1 MATYWNVMFDDVE
14 VGTDATSE
22 DKSKGVAEA
31 DKDFEAIFSSR
42 LKKKARKEYRT
53 HVGALPLSSRLVFEE
68 FLVTVEVRLKT
79 VVEAL
84 EEKWCA
90 CMELAAKLEC
100 LRSDAPRE
108 SFDKPST
115 LEKSGKDIA
124 LATNLPTFDVDLSEI
139 IEVENANDIAQS
151 LLRILQFRV
160 NCELEERQVF
170 LQEKE
175 DTEVSE
181 HGTYTDESVNVN
193 EAIDLS
199 GSKPLHGKGMWQ
211 KCKGMQLVHPFTFF
225 ESYKRRKVGNGCSA
239 EDFVIVMEPMQIILK
254 PDVEEKMKQEYA
266 QFETLVAGIGK
277 GKSKAKAKK
286 APIFTPS
293 KHLMKVVSA
302 DATVTLHMCA
312 WNDVDQV
319 FIPCHVNGDR
329 MLADVHLLLCT
340 ITIYDSYWSRS
351 GW

>member
-115 LEKSGKDIA
+115 LEKS
-124 LATNLPTFDVDLSEI
+124 
-139 IEVENANDIAQS
+139 
-151 LLRILQFRV
+151 FRV

-199 GSKPLHGKGMWQ
+199 GSKPLH
-211 KCKGMQLVHPFTFF
+211 
-225 ESYKRRKVGNGCSA
+225 A

>member
-115 LEKSGKDIA
+115 LEKS
-124 LATNLPTFDVDLSEI
+124 
-139 IEVENANDIAQS
+139 
-151 LLRILQFRV
+151 FRV

-199 GSKPLHGKGMWQ
+199 GSKPLH
-211 KCKGMQLVHPFTFF
+211 
-225 ESYKRRKVGNGCSA
+225 A

-254 PDVEEKMKQEYA
+254 PDVE
-266 QFETLVAGIGK
+266 
-277 GKSKAKAKK
+277 
-286 APIFTPS
+286 
-293 KHLMKVVSA
+293 
-302 DATVTLHMCA
+302 
-312 WNDVDQV
+312 V
-319 FIPCHVNGDR
+319 FIDILTR
-329 MLADVHLLLCT
+329 
-340 ITIYDSYWSRS
+340 
-351 GW
+351 

>member
-115 LEKSGKDIA
+115 LEKS
-124 LATNLPTFDVDLSEI
+124 I

-225 ESYKRRKVGNGCSA
+225 KSYKRRKVGNGCSA

-254 PDVEEKMKQEYA
+254 PDVE
-266 QFETLVAGIGK
+266 
-277 GKSKAKAKK
+277 
-286 APIFTPS
+286 
-293 KHLMKVVSA
+293 
-302 DATVTLHMCA
+302 
-312 WNDVDQV
+312 V
-319 FIPCHVNGDR
+319 FIDILTR
-329 MLADVHLLLCT
+329 
-340 ITIYDSYWSRS
+340 
-351 GW
+351 